1 MKSRRSPPRW
11 SRMKR
16 LVTERD
22 AKKIK
27 SKGKYIKT
35 IILKDIKKAGVMF
48 KYQNATYIEWVN
60 IL

>member
-1 MKSRRSPPRW
+1 
-11 SRMKR
+11 MKR